1 MTGSPS
7 TGTSSARSATDGAG
21 WAAAVRPTT
30 AREELARATEDRGV
44 TAGTA
49 PAMPAVGGVSESLR
63 RTPSAA
69 AGPPGD
75 PVPGGAASDDPENG
89 RPIATGSPRY
99 NARLVRRLDLTGSL
113 AVFWVAPDD
122 GPARFEAGQYFA
134 LGVEVAGTLVQRPYS
149 AASSPRSRAGAY
161 EFYVRLVTGGVFT
174 PLLWRLE
181 SGHRLSLGRPKG
193 RFVLTADADRTH
205 LLIATG
211 TGVAP
216 FVSMLRTLRADRIRR
231 RAVVLHGASYVAD
244 LGYRAELEAY
254 QGAGADPLRYVPTI
268 SRPWAPENAAWNGRT
283 GRVETLLPAVYDELG
298 LRPESAVAYL
308 CGNPEMVAR
317 VEAYLRGRGCAPADI
332 KKELYW
338 PAGRAPGRAVEPAR

>member
-1 MTGSPS
+1 VRPRIAGVTGSLRQ
-7 TGTSSARSATDGAG
+7 TQ
-21 WAAAVRPTT
+21 AAV
-30 AREELARATEDRGV
+30 
-44 TAGTA
+44 
-49 PAMPAVGGVSESLR
+49 
-63 RTPSAA
+63 
-69 AGPPGD
+69 AGPPAD

-89 RPIATGSPRY
+89 RPIAPGSPRY
-99 NARLVRRLDLTGSL
+99 NARLVRRLDLTDSL

-122 GPARFEAGQYFA
+122 APARFEAGQYFT
-134 LGVEVAGTLVQRPYS
+134 LGVEVAGKLIQRPYS
-149 AASSPRSRAGAY
+149 AASSPRSRDGAY

-181 SGHRLSLGRPKG
+181 PGHRLSLGGPKG
-193 RFVLTADADRTH
+193 RFVLTADDDRTH
-205 LLIATG
+205 VLIATG

-216 FVSMLRTLRADRIRR
+216 FVSMLRTLRADGIRR

-254 QGAGADPLRYVPTI
+254 QGAGADPVRYIPTI
-268 SRPWAPENAAWNGRT
+268 SRPWAPENAGWHGRT
-283 GRVETLLPAVYDELG
+283 GRVETLLPALYDELG
-298 LRPESAVAYL
+298 LRPESSVAYL

-317 VEAYLRGRGCAPADI
+317 VEADLRRRGCTPADV